1 MHRRMVVCV
10 VVAALAGV
18 AAAQNSVSPS
28 RGLRT
33 YRTLAVRSTS
43 TLLPQGMM
51 EATLGERADFRELD
65 IALSDDPARADA
77 TLHVAHV
84 KATFYYTYK
93 LVHRSGVVLASGRVT
108 SWDGYTAADD
118 IAKHLAKNTREARLR
133 APRRYDGEDP
143 DEQAKHSQRGEGRF
157 IDLTA
162 RQLRELAVGNSQQ
175 VKVSEKPERG

>member
-1 MHRRMVVCV
+1 MHRRMMIAVMMM
-10 VVAALAGV
+10 ALAGV
-18 AAAQNSVSPS
+18 AAAQTSVSPS

-43 TLLPQGMM
+43 TLLPAGMM
-51 EATLGERADFRELD
+51 QGALGERADFKALD
-65 IALSDDPARADA
+65 IAFSDDPDQADA

-118 IAKHLAKNTREARLR
+118 IAKHVAKTTAEARVR
-133 APRRYDGEDP
+133 VPRRYDGNDP
-143 DEQAKHSQRGEGRF
+143 DEYEQQSRRGRR
-157 IDLTA
+157 DDPTL
-162 RQLRELAVGNSQQ
+162 
-175 VKVSEKPERG
+175 